1 MFKKEETKTDT
12 TSTRTNSRNSALEIL
27 MGIILLGVGLYI
39 LSTRVIVHNSWY
51 IWRFGNFDISSG
63 AVTIPLMLG
72 IIWLVINPKSIG
84 AKILTLLSAIFIV
97 VSIILSIRLNF
108 VPTPLFVYILI
119 FGLISVGSGLLLR
132 NGFNKK

>member
-1 MFKKEETKTDT
+1 MFKKEESKTDT
-12 TSTRTNSRNSALEIL
+12 TSTRTSSRNSALEIL

-97 VSIILSIRLNF
+97 VSIILSVRLNF
-108 VPTPLFVYILI
+108 MPTPLFVYILI

-132 NGFNKK
+132 NGFNKR

>member
-84 AKILTLLSAIFIV
+84 AKILTILSAIFIV
-97 VSIILSIRLNF
+97 VSIILSVRLNF

>member
-1 MFKKEETKTDT
+1 MFKKEESKTDT
-12 TSTRTNSRNSALEIL
+12 TSTRTSSRNSALEIL

-51 IWRFGNFDISSG
+51 IWRLGNFDISSG

-97 VSIILSIRLNF
+97 VSIILSVRLNF
-108 VPTPLFVYILI
+108 MPTPLFVYILI

-132 NGFNKK
+132 NGFNKR

>member
-12 TSTRTNSRNSALEIL
+12 TSNRTNSRNSALEIL

-84 AKILTLLSAIFIV
+84 AKILTILSAIFIV
-97 VSIILSIRLNF
+97 VSIILSVRLNF